1 MIQALNNKGYNAY
14 TFSVPSP
21 KELLTVFELAALV
34 VLTMM
39 SKVSVFPIIFLYLL
53 SCFNFIVHFFNTL
66 TTARETLV
74 NIFVNHPQVMVNITT
89 ILIAVG

>member
-14 TFSVPSP
+14 AFSVPSP
-21 KELLTVFELAALV
+21 KELLIVFELAAPV

-39 SKVSVFPIIFLYLL
+39 SKVSVFPIIFLYLF

-66 TTARETLV
+66 TTAGETLGST
-74 NIFVNHPQVMVNITT
+74 FVNHPQVMVNITT
-89 ILIAVG
+89 TLIAVG